1 MKEKKAKA
9 ENDKK
14 NTSLRKH
21 RSILD
26 AVLFFIIVLALSSA
40 MIIISSTIEESNE
53 YYLRYDRSD
62 EYIEN
67 SMHTILCSTVP
78 RAAYQ
83 DLNGQKTEYVG
94 HSVEQLIITDL
105 AIRNANHGEINFS
118 SLENG
123 IEDEL
128 SEKFDFL
135 IADDRNFI
143 ITCGYQKAA
152 VVDRYNISALF
163 ISNMNEPPE
172 LEESSSPDHEFHL
185 AIPMKTSTGPSTT
198 GSEVVFIRLYFV

>member
-1 MKEKKAKA
+1 MKEKKAEA

-67 SMHTILCSTVP
+67 SMHTILYSTVP

-83 DLNGQKTEYVG
+83 DQNGQKTEYVG
-94 HSVEQLIITDL
+94 QSVEQLIITDL
-105 AIRNANHGEINFS
+105 AIRNANNDKINFS
-118 SLENG
+118 SMENG
-123 IEDEL
+123 IEEEL
-128 SEKFDFL
+128 SEKFNFL
-135 IADDRNFI
+135 TADDRNFI

-152 VVDRYNISALF
+152 VVDRHNISALF
-163 ISNMNEPPE
+163 ISNMNEPPK
-172 LEESSSPDHEFHL
+172 LEESSSPDYEFHL
-185 AIPMKTSTGPSTT
+185 TLPMTSSNHPSNT
-198 GSEVVFIRLYFV
+198 GSEVILIRLYFV